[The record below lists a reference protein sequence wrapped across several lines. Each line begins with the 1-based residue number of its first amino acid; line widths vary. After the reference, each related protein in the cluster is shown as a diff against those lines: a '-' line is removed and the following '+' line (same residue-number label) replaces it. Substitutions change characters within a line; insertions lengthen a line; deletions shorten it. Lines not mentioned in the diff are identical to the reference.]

1 MRQLLLSFPSGFSQ
15 SCMVSVLKVLLGFL
29 RLAGNYVLKFPGR
42 RVSILAVLG
51 RKFGVLWCFGLGK
64 PDMLRRPKPPDLSKA
79 STYSVSGTSAV
90 LREYVAAASI
100 VPSSAIRQ
108 EHAEWQTAITAT
120 ALSTNV
126 SHSVDHGH
134 NPNPSP
140 PSDRRIIAHLGSG
153 NLSTVDTQSS
163 GGDRLSVVRDS
174 RDSIH
179 DQPLRLST
187 ATHFQFGHLS
197 DSQSRDQLSR
207 PPSPTNP
214 PLSTLYQLHRP
225 KSADLPSLAHGD
237 TSVSPINR
245 SSISFYT
252 YEPPRPMGGNRRRL
266 FSTSMVLN
274 AQNLSTESVP
284 ISSSVHPPQVTTE
297 PFDTDTATACSS
309 PVSAALALHGEAPI
323 QHLNNFL
330 PEGRFVQLINSDQ
343 VPRYTKNI
351 TM

>member
-1 MRQLLLSFPSGFSQ
+1 MA
-15 SCMVSVLKVLLGFL
+15 SVLKVLLGFL

-42 RVSILAVLG
+42 RASILAVLG
-51 RKFGVLWCFGLGK
+51 RKFRVLWYFGLGN
-64 PDMLRRPKPPDLSKA
+64 PDMLRRPKPPNLSKA

-90 LREYVAAASI
+90 LREHVVAASI
-100 VPSSAIRQ
+100 VPGSAICQ
-108 EHAEWQTAITAT
+108 ERAEWQTAITAP
-120 ALSTNV
+120 ALSTFPQTPTTNV
-126 SHSVDHGH
+126 GHSVDHGH

-140 PSDRRIIAHLGSG
+140 PSDRRIIAPLGSG

-163 GGDRLSVVRDS
+163 GSDRLSVIRDS

-214 PLSTLYQLHRP
+214 PPSTLYQLHRP

-284 ISSSVHPPQVTTE
+284 ISSSVHPPQVTAE

-323 QHLNNFL
+323 QHLNNCL